1 MNSVAE
7 DVGIDPAAATA
18 RLLPYAQ
25 RAQWSGFYE
34 RADRVLD
41 LTDLEDEPFPFIR
54 GKEWF
59 DALDLSPA
67 WQLAGYAAI
76 VSFRQH
82 STYAVLVEN
91 LNGRSNRTAHLVAV
105 DPSEHTLH
113 EAWRRRMDRNMA
125 RPHLPHDQSRRRR
138 PHLQARGRGAG

>member
-1 MNSVAE
+1 MPRSLEALAYATGAAILATNPFVNSVAE

-76 VSFRQH
+76 VSFRT
-82 STYAVLVEN
+82 STPYAVLVEN

-105 DPSEHTLH
+105 DPSEHTS
-113 EAWRRRMDRNMA
+113 NT
-125 RPHLPHDQSRRRR
+125 
-138 PHLQARGRGAG
+138 